1 MPSDSRAR
9 AEDTQAP
16 VRDDPAQPDTAA
28 EVDPDVAQLLGLRPA
43 DAGPFPTADE
53 VDTLGEITDTRIYE
67 GELEAR
73 APGGDQPDEDPAQ
86 NLESLVADELRD
98 GETDD
103 AMEAAEEG
111 LTWVP
116 PIDPPIRADER
127 GDAEIAAGFGTSATD
142 EPFDE
147 DHHATLLPAHDEVEA
162 RVIEALRAD
171 SATTGF
177 VDGLEIDAEA
187 GQITIQGAVD
197 DIVDEEA
204 IIAVVES
211 VSGVTSVDSKLVIAA
226 LDSVDARLEP
236 LG

>member
-1 MPSDSRAR
+1 M
-9 AEDTQAP
+9 
-16 VRDDPAQPDTAA
+16 
-28 EVDPDVAQLLGLRPA
+28 
-43 DAGPFPTADE
+43 
-53 VDTLGEITDTRIYE
+53 
-67 GELEAR
+67 
-73 APGGDQPDEDPAQ
+73 
-86 NLESLVADELRD
+86 
-98 GETDD
+98 
-103 AMEAAEEG
+103 
-111 LTWVP
+111 
-116 PIDPPIRADER
+116 
-127 GDAEIAAGFGTSATD
+127 
-142 EPFDE
+142 
-147 DHHATLLPAHDEVEA
+147 
-162 RVIEALRAD
+162 IEALRAD